1 MNKPIIAPALLILVC
16 WHLPAEA
23 AIPTPRTTQRSLS
36 GLTIVLPVRSVD
48 HSLSARLIQPDF
60 YQVIIDNN
68 LFRPLGWTKPKS
80 NPVFELIATV
90 IKQNDKRKAL
100 IRNTKTRKVRYVAV
114 GAELSAGVAVE
125 KIDSQSVTLK
135 ENGESKVYR
144 LPL

>member
-23 AIPTPRTTQRSLS
+23 AIPTPRTT
-36 GLTIVLPVRSVD
+36 VP
-48 HSLSARLIQPDF
+48 PDF

-90 IKQNDKRKAL
+90 IKQNGKHKAL
-100 IRNTKTRKVRYVAV
+100 IRNTRNRKLYYVMI
-114 GAELSAGVAVE
+114 GELAGEAIVE
-125 KIDSQSVTLK
+125 KIEAHCVTLNR
-135 ENGESKVYR
+135 NGESIAYR
-144 LPL
+144 LSL